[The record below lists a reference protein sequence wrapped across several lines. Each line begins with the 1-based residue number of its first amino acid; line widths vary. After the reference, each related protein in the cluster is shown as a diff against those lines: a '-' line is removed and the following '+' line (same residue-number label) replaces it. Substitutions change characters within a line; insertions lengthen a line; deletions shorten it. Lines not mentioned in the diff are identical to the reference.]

1 MTSGEQERSPSE
13 KWAAQLRKGS
23 LELAVL
29 ALLWEEARYG
39 LELLNTLNELNLAIG
54 EGTLYPI
61 LNRLRGDGL
70 LASEWRQEGSGNP
83 RKYYALTPEG
93 RLRVRAMIQEWNHL
107 STTLERICGGVLA
120 EGRWR

>member
-1 MTSGEQERSPSE
+1 MTDSDPGRSASD

-29 ALLWEEARYG
+29 AMLWGEPRYG
-39 LELLNTLNELNLAIG
+39 LEILNTLNDLDLPLG

-70 LASEWRQEGSGNP
+70 LASEWRQEGTGNP

-93 RLRVRAMIQEWNHL
+93 RVRVRAMVQEWTQF
-107 STTLERICGGVLA
+107 SATMERVCGEVLA
-120 EGRWR
+120 FGRRA